1 MSAFVSRRDVLD
13 VAAYRPIKY
22 AWSMVDSHCSHD
34 HRILSSGTANDL
46 RDFTNAEIAVLI

>member
-13 VAAYRPIKY
+13 VAANRPIKY